1 MIDRWVMS
9 LRAANRSPATIRT
22 YRAGLSDYTRWLT
35 ANGATLETAT
45 SDHVDAWLA
54 DLVTSR
60 RPATARVRHAAVR
73 AFYRWAVTADVLAA
87 DPTVT
92 IRSPKVVDPLV
103 PIVSDRVVRLLLD
116 DCTQTGD
123 LTGVRDGAMIR
134 VLIDTGMRASELVGI
149 RVGDIEDGT
158 VVVSAKGRVRRV
170 HLSMSTVDAIDRWLI
185 VRQAHRFGG
194 LPWLWLGARGR
205 YTVAGLAQMLRTRS
219 ARAGVDPVH
228 PHQFRH
234 SAAAWWKGAGG
245 SDAVLMAQFGWSS
258 PVMLARYGRVVAE
271 QQSIEAHGRLAPGDR
286 FGD

>member
-103 PIVSDRVVRLLLD
+103 P
-116 DCTQTGD
+116 
-123 LTGVRDGAMIR
+123 
-134 VLIDTGMRASELVGI
+134 
-149 RVGDIEDGT
+149 
-158 VVVSAKGRVRRV
+158 
-170 HLSMSTVDAIDRWLI
+170 IDRWLI